1 MVLRAV
7 RREDLRALQVL
18 GQGGPKVSI
27 LEQAQVLRLGRIGG
41 ADLARLDRKVGLAK
55 TTARKK
61 LFIYRTGQN
70 R

>member
-7 RREDLRALQVL
+7 RREDLGTLQVL
-18 GQGGPKVSI
+18 GQGSPKVSI
-27 LEQAQVLRLGRIGG
+27 LEQAQVLGLGGIGG
-41 ADLARLDRKVGLAK
+41 ADLARLDREVGLAK

-61 LFIYRTGQN
+61 LIVYCTGQN